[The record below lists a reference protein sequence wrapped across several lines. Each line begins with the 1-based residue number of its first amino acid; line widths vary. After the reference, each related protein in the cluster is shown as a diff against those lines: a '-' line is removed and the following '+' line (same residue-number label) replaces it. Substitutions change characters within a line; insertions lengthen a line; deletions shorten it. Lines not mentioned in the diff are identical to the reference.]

1 MMKKLLLLTLMVICA
16 LAVVACNTPAETSTP
31 QSQPSVE
38 SPVESEPIEESEPES
53 EVASEPESEIESE
66 VESEPVVVTYTI
78 TFEVSEGLTAPEA
91 IVVEEGT
98 IVTLPTHVGEFEVKK
113 WINKATG
120 EEFVGG
126 AFTLCTNVTL
136 VAFIPTE
143 TQPY

>member
-1 MMKKLLLLTLMVICA
+1 MKKLLLLTLMVICA

-66 VESEPVVVTYTI
+66 VESEPVVVTYMI
-78 TFEVSEGLTAPEA
+78 TFEVPEGLTAPEA

-126 AFTLCTNVTL
+126 AFTLCKNVTL
-136 VAFIPTE
+136 VAVIPTE